1 MHLTATARQ
10 PARPDLSFMPAPAT
24 TPAISPFLLKGF
36 RGYTRRY
43 LRKHFNRV
51 RLAGEP
57 PNVPDGQPLVVFMN
71 HPAWWDPL
79 IGLFLAE
86 RFFIERDHFAPIDA
100 AALERYGVL
109 KKFGFF
115 GVDLKRARGAKA
127 FIDSATGILDQEN
140 TALWLTPEGQF
151 TDPRQNDSAFKP
163 GIGHLAARL
172 ENATALP
179 LAVEYPFWT
188 ERKPEALV
196 MFGEA
201 VRLGPLQ
208 EAADWTAALRDT
220 LATTQ
225 QKLAE
230 LAIARE
236 PEAFRELTKGRSGIG
251 GVYDGWRRAKAL
263 LTGKRFETEHAAI
276 GK

>member
-1 MHLTATARQ
+1 
-10 PARPDLSFMPAPAT
+10 MPAPAT
-24 TPAISPFLLKGF
+24 PPAISPFLLKGF

-51 RLAGEP
+51 RLAGELP
-57 PNVPDGQPLVVFMN
+57 SVPDGQPLVVFMN

-86 RFFIERDHFAPIDA
+86 RFFIDRDHFAPIDA

-115 GVDLKRARGAKA
+115 GVDMKRARGAKA

-151 TDPRQNDSAFKP
+151 TDPRQNNSAFKP
-163 GIGHLAARL
+163 GLGHLAARL

-179 LAVEYPFWT
+179 LAVEYTFWS

-196 MFGEA
+196 MFGEPIP
-201 VRLGPLQ
+201 LGPEQ
-208 EAADWTAALRDT
+208 DAAEWTTKLRSALG
-220 LATTQ
+220 TTQ
-225 QKLAE
+225 HTLAE
-230 LAIARE
+230 LAITRDPAG
-236 PEAFRELTKGRSGIG
+236 FQELTKGRSGIG
-251 GVYDGWRRAKAL
+251 GVYDGWRRTKAL
-263 LTGKRFETEHAAI
+263 FTGKRFETEHAAI